1 MATELDIRA
10 QQFSRNVVPLA
21 QQRYSKFYMDVM
33 QKSDV
38 NAKSFSQDQIGQW
51 SMSAKGGLNVDTP
64 ENDPN
69 LQRRWAYIETYHDA
83 RLLDRSVNLQ
93 ILSDPKSEMTQ
104 NAAKAIGRQM
114 DDVIYAAALG
124 AAATGENGAGS
135 SSLDTGSP
143 YPAGD
148 DYIADGGTG
157 LTVDKFRQAGEM
169 LNNQDVEEWDRY
181 AWVTPTGIQQLLG
194 DPEAT
199 SADYVNVKA
208 LLAGDINTFY
218 GFNVK
223 WSTRLTV
230 ASNIAQC
237 VFFQKSGIC
246 AGTPEMLYIRTSERD
261 DKSFSWQVYY
271 ELNIGAVRLEENK
284 VVRVDID
291 HTA

>member
-1 MATELDIRA
+1 MTELDIRA

-38 NAKSFSQDQIGQW
+38 NAKSFSQDQIGAW
-51 SMSAKGGLNVDTP
+51 SMSAKDGLNVNTP

-69 LQRRWAYIETYHDA
+69 LQRRWAYISTYHDA
-83 RLLDRSVNLQ
+83 RLLDRSINLQ
-93 ILSDPKSEMTQ
+93 ILSDPKSEMTM

-124 AAATGENGAGS
+124 AAATGENGGGTATLPGS
-135 SSLDTGSP
+135 QIIL
-143 YPAGD
+143 
-148 DYIADGGTG
+148 DGGTG
-157 LTVDKFRQAGEM
+157 LTVDKFREAGAK
-169 LNNQDVEEWDRY
+169 LDNNDVEEWDRI

-199 SADYVNVKA
+199 SADFVNVKN
-208 LLAGDINTFY
+208 LLNGSIDTFY
-218 GFNVK
+218 GFKVK
-223 WSTRLTV
+223 WSTRLTI
-230 ASNIAQC
+230 AANIAQT

-271 ELNIGAVRLEENK
+271 ELNIGSMRLEEDK
-284 VVRVDID
+284 VVRVDTD
-291 HTA
+291 ETA

>member
-38 NAKSFSQDQIGQW
+38 NAKSFSQDQIGSW
-51 SMSAKGGLNVDTP
+51 DMAAKGGLNVDTP

-93 ILSDPKSEMTQ
+93 ILSDPKSEMTI

-114 DDVIYAAALG
+114 DDVIYTAALG

-135 SSLDTGSP
+135 SSLDTGNP
-143 YPAGD
+143 YPAAND
-148 DYIADGGTG
+148 FIADGGFG
-157 LTVDKFRQAGEM
+157 LTVDKFRQAGAALDRE
-169 LNNQDVEEWDRY
+169 DVEEWDRA
-181 AWVTPTGIQQLLG
+181 AWVTPIGIQQLLG
-194 DPEAT
+194 DSNAT
-199 SADYVNVKA
+199 SADYVNVKN
-208 LLAGDINTFY
+208 LLNGSIDTFY
-218 GFNVK
+218 GFNVR

-230 ASNIAQC
+230 ASDIAQC

-246 AGTPEMLYIRTSERD
+246 AGTPEMLYIRTSERE
-261 DKSFSWQVYY
+261 DKSYSWQVYY
-271 ELNIGAVRLEENK
+271 ELNVGAVRLEEAK
-284 VVRVDID
+284 VVRVDTD
-291 HTA
+291 ETA

>member
-21 QQRYSKFYMDVM
+21 QQQYSKFYGTVM

-51 SMSAKGGLNVDTP
+51 SMAAKGGLNVDTP

-93 ILSDPKSEMTQ
+93 ILSDPKSEMTM
-104 NAAKAIGRQM
+104 NAARAIGRQM

-124 AAATGENGAGS
+124 TAKSGENGGTNNT
-135 SSLDTGSP
+135 L
-143 YPAGD
+143 PAGQ
-148 DYIADGGTG
+148 IILNGGTN
-157 LTVDKFRQAGEM
+157 LTVDKIRQAGQI
-169 LNNQDVEEWDRY
+169 LDDNDVDEWDRI
-181 AWVTPTGIQQLLG
+181 AWISPDGIQSLLG

-199 SADYVNVKA
+199 SADYMNVKA
-208 LLAGDINTFY
+208 LVQGSIDTFY
-218 GFNVK
+218 GFK
-223 WSTRLTV
+223 IIKSTRLTV
-230 ASNIAQC
+230 AANIRQC
-237 VFFQKSGIC
+237 VFFQKSAIC
-246 AGTPEMLYIRTSERD
+246 AGTPEMLYIRTDERA
-261 DKSFSWQVYY
+261 DKSYSWQVYY
-271 ELNIGAVRLEENK
+271 ELNVGAVRLEEEK

-291 HTA
+291 ETA